1 MLLSVESLLSSCLVG
16 GSRNTLRRQVGGD
29 SKYEVEFGYSR
40 AVRVGSIVLVAAT
53 SGSDQPEPEL
63 APDTYA
69 QAKRAIQK
77 INEALES
84 LGFGLDDVVRLRVFA
99 KRELGLEDFKRAYRE
114 FFADIR
120 PALSLVYVSGFPSD
134 KTILEIEAEALKDG

>member
-1 MLLSVESLLSSCLVG
+1 
-16 GSRNTLRRQVGGD
+16 LRRQVGGD

-69 QAKRAIQK
+69 H
-77 INEALES
+77 
-84 LGFGLDDVVRLRVFA
+84 A